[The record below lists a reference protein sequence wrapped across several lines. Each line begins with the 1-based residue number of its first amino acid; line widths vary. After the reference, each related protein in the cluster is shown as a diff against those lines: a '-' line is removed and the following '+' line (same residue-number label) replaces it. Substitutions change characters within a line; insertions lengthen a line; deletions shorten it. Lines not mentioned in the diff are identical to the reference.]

1 MGNDEQRIYEP
12 YIHISGEW
20 AHIGEGTIFEA
31 TNISGGEAINK
42 LRRSYEAA
50 FDLGDEARR
59 LAASFFRAVRKRS
72 KSRRKSVDRS
82 RRNNKTVKR
91 YAHGR
96 TQRTRRNANDNKLP
110 E

>member
-1 MGNDEQRIYEP
+1 MGDDEQRIYEP
-12 YIHISGEW
+12 HALIDGEW

-42 LRRSYEAA
+42 LRRSYEAS
-50 FDLGDEARR
+50 FDLDDEARR

-96 TQRTRRNANDNKLP
+96 TQRTRMKR
-110 E
+110 

>member
-1 MGNDEQRIYEP
+1 MGDDELSIYEP
-12 YIHISGEW
+12 YVFIGDEW
-20 AHIGEGTIFEA
+20 EHVGEGAIFEA

-42 LRRSYEAA
+42 LRRSYEAT

-96 TQRTRRNANDNKLP
+96 TQRTRMKR
-110 E
+110 

>member
-1 MGNDEQRIYEP
+1 MGDDEQRIYEP
-12 YIHISGEW
+12 HALIDGEW
-20 AHIGEGTIFEA
+20 AHI
-31 TNISGGEAINK
+31 GEAINK
-42 LRRSYEAA
+42 LRRSYEAT

-96 TQRTRRNANDNKLP
+96 TQRTRMKR
-110 E
+110 